1 MPALID
7 DYVKQEKIDGTI
19 YDMSPAASYQHGII
33 NGNIYAV
40 IKQALKGSLCL
51 VFMENLDYKYDE
63 DNYIIPD
70 VMIVCDR
77 KDLKGGSYYGIPRFV
92 VETLSPGTAIRDRGV
107 KFHIYEERGVEEYW
121 IISPKEHAVE
131 IYYLVDGKYKL
142 ENAYILENDPENKYY
157 NADTEITLRSFPNIK
172 MTLMDIFE
180 NVEE

>member
-1 MPALID
+1 MPALEEEYI
-7 DYVKQEKIDGTI
+7 KQEEINGVI
-19 YDMSPAASYQHGII
+19 YDMSPAADFKHGII

-40 IKQALKGSLCL
+40 IKNALKGSICL
-51 VFMENLDYKYDE
+51 VFMENLDYKYDA

-77 KDLKGGSYYGIPRFV
+77 KDLKGGSYYGTPRFV
-92 VETLSPGTAIRDRGV
+92 VETLSPGTAARDRGV
-107 KFHIYEERGVEEYW
+107 KFDIYEEKGVEEYW

-142 ENAYILENDPENKYY
+142 ENAYILESDSENRHY

-172 MTLMDIFE
+172 MMLMDIFE
-180 NVEE
+180 SVEE